1 MSVRTRLVA
10 MILLAS
16 AALVTPVWS
25 QEPPPAPPKLLTV
38 ELASGR
44 KFTGVVDVKT
54 NEQQLVL
61 RFTRGT
67 ATLKRPIGWS
77 RVVKATVDG
86 EAIEPGKLR
95 ETAMVMRVE
104 GPGFGAH
111 GTANR
116 GQGTGDRSQGT
127 GAREQEPG
135 AGNQVPAELLP
146 ASRVTSVTFD
156 ARLANWDW
164 DVETD
169 GLILEI
175 LPISADGYLTPA
187 SGTAEVELFAPQ
199 KRSFSLVPLSGGDTL
214 ERVERWTKRVDLADF
229 GVNGARLKLPFGAVH
244 PEFDL
249 DWIGVGLVHVR
260 LVVPGDGV
268 FDDSVDG
275 LRIRPYAPLRDR
287 YEMQTGRR
295 FLPTERVGRHD

>member
-1 MSVRTRLVA
+1 MSARSRLVA
-10 MILLAS
+10 MVLLAS
-16 AALVTPVWS
+16 AAFVTPVWS

-44 KFTGVVDVKT
+44 KFTGVVDVRT

-67 ATLKRPIGWS
+67 ATLKRPIEWS

-95 ETAMVMRVE
+95 ETAMAMRVE
-104 GPGFGAH
+104 GSGF
-111 GTANR
+111 R
-116 GQGTGDRSQGT
+116 VQGTGNSEQAT

-135 AGNQVPAELLP
+135 AGNQLPAELLP

-175 LPISADGYLTPA
+175 LPISADGYLTPT
-187 SGTAEVELFAPQ
+187 SGTAEIELFAPQ
-199 KRSFSLVPLSGGDTL
+199 KRSFDLVPLSGGDTL

-268 FDDSVDG
+268 FDDSLDG